1 MEAKTCKQCGQL
13 KPHEQFRQYYGGR
26 KGRYTICLQCE
37 KINSRLKYLE
47 KKSNLTEAE
56 QTEVN
61 KIREL
66 YDVQRAAGLQPPRQG
81 GGRTEPIT
89 DSLDDMIEMYRS
101 RTDAV
106 QLPENTSAPAELID
120 WLSAPLTEEPDYYLD
135 EIYEQLRSKYRP
147 VHRIDTATMLP
158 IYDETHAEI
167 LERILE
173 RFNEYEDNYYNE
185 D

>member
-13 KPHEQFRQYYGGR
+13 KPLEQYRQYYGGR

-47 KKSNLTEAE
+47 RKPNLTEAE

-61 KIREL
+61 KIYQL
-66 YDVQRAAGLQPPRQG
+66 YDAQRAAGLQPPRQG
-81 GGRTEPIT
+81 GGRKSPIA
-89 DSLDDMIEMYRS
+89 DSLDDMIDMYTTRAEA
-101 RTDAV
+101 T
-106 QLPENTSAPAELID
+106 QLPEDVSAPAELLE
-120 WLSAPLTEEPDYYLD
+120 WLTVELTEEPDYYLD
-135 EIYEQLRSKYRP
+135 EVYEQLRTKYRP
-147 VHRIDTATMLP
+147 VHRIDTTTMLP
-158 IYDETHAEI
+158 VYDEAYAEV

-173 RFNEYEDNYYNE
+173 RFNEYEDNYYN

>member
-47 KKSNLTEAE
+47 KKQNLTEAE
-56 QTEVN
+56 QLEVE
-61 KIREL
+61 KIRKL

-81 GGRTEPIT
+81 GGRTAPLS
-89 DSLDDMIEMYRS
+89 DSLDDMINMY
-101 RTDAV
+101 TTVV
-106 QLPENTSAPAELID
+106 QTAELPEDTNTPAELIE
-120 WLSAPLTEEPDYYLD
+120 WLTAELTEDPDYYID
-135 EIYEQLRSKYRP
+135 EVYEQLRSKYRP

-158 IYDETHAEI
+158 IYDETHAEV

-173 RFNEYEDNYYNE
+173 RFNEYEDNYYNN